1 MAPLRHRSSLVPL
14 AGLYAA
20 LIAYASL
27 YPFTG
32 WRDPGL
38 SPWAFVGQP
47 WPRWWTHFDLV
58 SNLLGYLP
66 LGALACGALLRTGRS
81 RGAAVLLAWAA
92 GAALSGAMEF
102 LQNYLPARVP
112 SNVDWGLNMTGTL
125 AGALCAV
132 CIEALGWMGRWQ
144 NMRDRWLVPQSA
156 GGLALLLLWPVALLF
171 PTPVPLGVGHIGE
184 RLHEALLDALAGTPW
199 EGWVRLPDATISP
212 PLPPGIELVTIAL
225 GLLAPCL
232 LAYSVSPPSWRRV
245 VFLVGAAALGFGATT
260 LSTALSFGPQHAVG
274 WITLA
279 TPLGWGVGIAIALA
293 LAFLPPRTAAAFGL
307 VAITAMM
314 GLVQE
319 APADPYFASSLQGW
333 EQGRFIRFHGL
344 AQWIGW
350 LWPYVTL
357 AYLLSRVIS
366 RAERP

>member
-20 LIAYASL
+20 LIVYASL

-81 RGAAVLLAWAA
+81 RGVAVLLAWAA

-199 EGWVRLPDATISP
+199 EGWVRLPDAAISP

-245 VFLVGAAALGFGATT
+245 VFVAGAAALGFGATT

-314 GLVQE
+314 GMVQE

-357 AYLLSRVIS
+357 AYLLGRVIS